1 MPSKH
6 RPCARRGLQLRR
18 RHMVR
23 AGERFPGW
31 GFEDHF
37 GYSTAAHREAIQA
50 QGVCEL
56 HRMSFQST
64 AYQQLA
70 L

>member
-1 MPSKH
+1 
-6 RPCARRGLQLRR
+6 
-18 RHMVR
+18 MVR
-23 AGERFPGW
+23 AGGQFPGW